1 MSELEKRQDKRIF
14 MLIVS
19 VLVSAAFFAGRSYA
33 AAQSPNA
40 DNINN
45 IEKELASQQKRLDT
59 MEREIKKNN
68 AKLKDAKKKEE
79 RAINDISKLSNQ
91 LAEAEQRL
99 NVTELKRLQITKK
112 LTETT
117 AGIKKT
123 ESRIARA
130 KKLLEE
136 RVIAV
141 YKYGGAAEFSL
152 LMSASGTQDA
162 LDTSYML
169 TRIAEQDKALID
181 NLISEKNTMDKA
193 KAELEK
199 QRKELERRN
208 EEIKKQK
215 ASIQKTTNERNSM
228 LQQARK
234 DKAMF
239 LAEQDELLKASME
252 LKSKV
257 NDLLAR
263 KKRDSGKGGTP
274 LYYKGGK
281 FAWPHRGN
289 VTSPYG
295 TRTHPVFKTKTTHT
309 GIDIDGNKGDPVRA
323 AADGEVLYTGWLRGY
338 GQVVVI
344 DHGGNLTSVYAHLS
358 GIDTAENAKVK
369 TGDRIG
375 RVGSTGVTTGAHLH
389 FEVRVN
395 GNTQDPMKYLRR

>member
-1 MSELEKRQDKRIF
+1 MERRQGKRIL

-19 VLVSAAFFAGRSYA
+19 VLALSALLAPFFAGRSYA
-33 AAQSPNA
+33 AAQSANT
-40 DNINN
+40 N
-45 IEKELASQQKRLDT
+45 IERELANQQKRLDT

-79 RAINDISKLSNQ
+79 RAINDISKLSSQ

-99 NVTELKRLQITKK
+99 NVTELKRKQIMNK

-117 AGIKKT
+117 ARIQDM
-123 ESRIARA
+123 ESRIERA
-130 KKLLEE
+130 KKLLKE
-136 RVIAV
+136 RVVAV

-162 LDTSYML
+162 LATSYML
-169 TRIAEQDKALID
+169 TKIAEQDKVLID
-181 NLISEKNTMDKA
+181 NLISEKNAMDRA
-193 KAELEK
+193 RAELEK

-208 EEIKKQK
+208 EEMKKQK
-215 ASIQKTTNERNSM
+215 AAIQKTTNERNKM

-239 LAEQDELLKASME
+239 QAEQDELLKASRE

-257 NDLLAR
+257 NDLLAQ
-263 KKRDSGKGGTP
+263 KKRNAGNGNTP

-281 FAWPHRGN
+281 FAWPLRGKI
-289 VTSPYG
+289 TSPYG
-295 TRTHPVFKTKTTHT
+295 TRTHPVFKTKATHT
-309 GIDIDGNKGDPVRA
+309 GIDIDGENGDPVRA

-338 GQVVVI
+338 GQVVII
-344 DHGGNLTSVYAHLS
+344 DHGGDITSVYAHLS
-358 GIDTAENAKVK
+358 GIDTADNAKVK
-369 TGDRIG
+369 TGDKIG
-375 RVGSTGVTTGAHLH
+375 RVGSTGVATGSHLH

-395 GNTQDPMKYLRR
+395 GNTQDPMKYLQK

>member
-1 MSELEKRQDKRIF
+1 MKRRGDKRTFI
-14 MLIVS
+14 LIIAVFA
-19 VLVSAAFFAGRSYA
+19 LCALFAPFFAGRSYA
-33 AAQSPNA
+33 AAQSANA
-40 DNINN
+40 N
-45 IEKELASQQKRLDT
+45 IEKELANQQKRLDT

-99 NVTELKRLQITKK
+99 NVTELKRQQITNK

-117 AGIKKT
+117 A
-123 ESRIARA
+123 RIQEMELRIERA
-130 KKLLEE
+130 KKLLKE
-136 RVIAV
+136 RVVAV

-162 LDTSYML
+162 LATSYML
-169 TRIAEQDKALID
+169 TKIAEQDKVLIGT
-181 NLISEKNTMDKA
+181 LISEKNAMDMA

-208 EEIKKQK
+208 DEMKKQK
-215 ASIQKTTNERNSM
+215 TAIQKTTNERNRM

-234 DKAMF
+234 DKATF
-239 LAEQDELLKASME
+239 QAEQDELLKASKE

-257 NDLLAR
+257 NDLLAQ
-263 KKRDSGKGGTP
+263 KKRNSGKGNTT

-281 FAWPHRGN
+281 FAWPLRGKI
-289 VTSPYG
+289 TSPYG
-295 TRTHPVFKTKTTHT
+295 SRVHPVFKTKTTHS
-309 GIDIDGNKGDPVRA
+309 GIDIDGEHGDPVRA
-323 AADGEVLYTGWLRGY
+323 AADGEVLFTGVLRGY
-338 GQVVVI
+338 GQVVII
-344 DHGGNLTSVYAHLS
+344 DHGGDLTSVYAHLS

-369 TGDRIG
+369 TGDKIG
-375 RVGSTGVTTGAHLH
+375 KVGSTGVATGSHLH

-395 GNTQDPMKYLRR
+395 GNTLDPMKYLQ